1 MPYYAT
7 NMIVQHV
14 IRTAKPWGVSGQEIL
29 SHVRLSE
36 QESFR
41 PGGMVPSEKMFD
53 ALEFAANR
61 SGRPDFGMQLGET
74 IPDGLIAGLAI
85 LLSHCKTLGQA
96 ADDVGKYFH
105 IVNSAV
111 AIETTTLAHGKKVR
125 FHLLTQGQYELRHVT
140 EMQAVLFRR
149 MGQFLAGGYFAPR
162 IYQLPLAPLSSPQRY
177 EEALGCPVT
186 FNTGEC
192 AAFVEQTDVVRP
204 IAMDMGQ
211 LHVMLQKAFEEVT
224 RARVQADDGLQTRVA
239 SVVRRQLVLGDVS
252 SAAVAGALNMSV
264 RSLQRRLSVE
274 GTSLRAIVNTERGAT
289 GELKPVPSKKV

>member
-111 AIETTTLAHGKKVR
+111 AIETTTLAHGKKIR

-149 MGQFLAGGYFAPR
+149 MGQFLAGGHFAPR

-186 FNTGEC
+186 FDTGEC

-204 IAMDMGQ
+204 TLVAAPPVGGRVLAAGDHLGRKGAAGCIARCATLRIVKEGLRVRMY
-211 LHVMLQKAFEEVT
+211 V
-224 RARVQADDGLQTRVA
+224 AR
-239 SVVRRQLVLGDVS
+239 
-252 SAAVAGALNMSV
+252 NI
-264 RSLQRRLSVE
+264 RSCPGS
-274 GTSLRAIVNTERGAT
+274 
-289 GELKPVPSKKV
+289 